1 MSRSTQRRAVLPA
14 VPIATA
20 TGVFDSQGE
29 KEAPAGNRAR
39 STGPRRGKKAAPFWM
54 PEAAKRQLDLL
65 RLEKDTTT
73 QALLTEAVNDLF
85 RKHDKPPIA

>member
-1 MSRSTQRRAVLPA
+1 MSRSIQRRAALPA
-14 VPIATA
+14 IPIATA
-20 TGVFDSQGE
+20 TGVFGDQAA
-29 KEAPAGNRAR
+29 KEALTTNRAR

-65 RLEKDTTT
+65 RLERDTTT

-85 RKHDKPPIA
+85 RKYDKPPIA